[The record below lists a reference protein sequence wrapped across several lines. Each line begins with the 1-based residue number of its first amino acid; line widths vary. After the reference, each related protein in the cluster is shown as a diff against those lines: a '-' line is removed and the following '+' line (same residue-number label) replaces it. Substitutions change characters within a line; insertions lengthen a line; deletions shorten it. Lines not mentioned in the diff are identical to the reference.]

1 MEQPITVHVP
11 QSVYERIR
19 RAAEQRRRTV
29 ADEVAAVVEQAFAG
43 EQPPE
48 AAGVV
53 EQLPHLS
60 DPDLWAAA
68 RLRVPAKQA
77 TRMQNLVWKEQA
89 EGLTAAEQEEADLLQ
104 RYAQQVMLVRAEA
117 AALLHERGRDVS
129 GLIDPAGE

>member
-43 EQPPE
+43 EQPLE

-60 DPDLWAAA
+60 DSDLWAAA

>member
-1 MEQPITVHVP
+1 MEQPITVLVP

-19 RAAEQRRRTV
+19 RAAETRRRTV

-48 AAGVV
+48 TAGVV

-68 RLRVPAKQA
+68 RLKVPAKQA

-89 EGLTAAEQEEADLLQ
+89 EGLTVAEQEEADLLQ
-104 RYAQQVMLVRAEA
+104 RYAQHVMLVRAEA
-117 AALLHERGRDVS
+117 AALLHERGHDVS
-129 GLIDPAGE
+129 GLIEPAGE